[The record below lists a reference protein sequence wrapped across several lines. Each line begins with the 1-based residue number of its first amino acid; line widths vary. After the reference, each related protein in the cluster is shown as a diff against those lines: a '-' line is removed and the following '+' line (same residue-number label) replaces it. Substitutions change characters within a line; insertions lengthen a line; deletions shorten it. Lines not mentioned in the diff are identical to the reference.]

1 MTHTS
6 NGFERHNLDHLS
18 ASSINL
24 WSNCPDL
31 WVVQYLFGKRTGM
44 SAAPWR
50 GICVEDAV
58 CATLMGESEED
69 AISKA
74 LEKFDARF
82 VIGDE
87 KTTKERDL
95 IKPMVQ
101 VAIEELAEFGKP
113 QFPEE
118 GGQNKISITA
128 KGADGSWSI
137 PVIGFIDLY
146 FPQHGLVVD
155 IKSTTRVPSSMS
167 PDHVRQRSI
176 YAKAM
181 GNCAVK
187 FLYVSGKK
195 ASWLEDGDVAETLA
209 ETKLQIARLERF
221 LRHCDKETAR
231 AIVPSNRNSFYWHGA
246 EGLYDEFYGS

>member
-1 MTHTS
+1 
-6 NGFERHNLDHLS
+6 
-18 ASSINL
+18 
-24 WSNCPDL
+24 
-31 WVVQYLFGKRTGM
+31 
-44 SAAPWR
+44 
-50 GICVEDAV
+50 
-58 CATLMGESEED
+58 MGGSEQD
-69 AISKA
+69 AIQAA
-74 LEKFDARF
+74 LDKFDKRF
-82 VIGDE
+82 LIGDE

-95 IKPMVQ
+95 IAPMVQ

-128 KGADGSWSI
+128 KGDGWSI

-187 FLYVSGKK
+187 FLYVSSKK
-195 ASWLEDGDVAETLA
+195 ASWLEDGEVAETLA
-209 ETKLQIARLERF
+209 ETKLQIARLESF

-231 AIVPSNRNSFYWHGA
+231 AIVPSNRNSFFWHGA
-246 EGLYDEFYGS
+246 EGLYDEFYGT

>member
-1 MTHTS
+1 M
-6 NGFERHNLDHLS
+6 NGFEKHGIDHLS

-31 WVVQYLFGKRTGM
+31 WVVSYLFGRRTPMGP
-44 SAAPWR
+44 APWR

-58 CATLMGESEED
+58 VATLMGGSEED
-69 AISKA
+69 AINKA

-101 VAIEELAEFGKP
+101 VAVEELTEFGKP

-128 KGADGSWSI
+128 KGDGWSI

-167 PDHVRQRSI
+167 PDHVRQRAI

-181 GNCAVK
+181 GNNAVK
-187 FLYVSGKK
+187 FLYLSSKK
-195 ASWLEDGDVAETLA
+195 ANWLEDGDVAEALA

-221 LRHCDKETAR
+221 LRHVDKDTAR
-231 AIVPSNRNSFYWHGA
+231 AIIPTNKNSFYWSGA
-246 EGLYDEFYGS
+246 EDLWREFYGT